1 MRHEFGE
8 ADAYGVAPV
17 DTRDD
22 KPGPRTPPG
31 SITGGDGDLG
41 NLLARAASGEPSA
54 SAELLPLVY
63 DHLRAMARA
72 RLANEPAGQT
82 LQPTALVHEAYLK
95 LVGAERPWNDRK
107 HFFAAAAL
115 AMRRILVDRA
125 RAKRGEKRGGGLRR
139 VSLEMVGESGSSVP
153 EGTLQ
158 GGETDW
164 LALEEAMEALQ
175 AHDPELA
182 ELVHLRYFAGLS
194 VEEVAQALNVSG
206 RTVNRD
212 WQVARSWLLRRMR
225 TSGQG

>member
-1 MRHEFGE
+1 M
-8 ADAYGVAPV
+8 
-17 DTRDD
+17 
-22 KPGPRTPPG
+22 
-31 SITGGDGDLG
+31 
-41 NLLARAASGEPSA
+41 ARAASGEPKA

-139 VSLEMVGESGSSVP
+139 VSLEVVGEPGASVP
-153 EGTLQ
+153 DGTLPA
-158 GGETDW
+158 GETDW

-175 AHDPELA
+175 SHDPGLA

-194 VEEVAQALNVSG
+194 VDEVAQALGVSA

-225 TSGQG
+225 ASGQG